1 MEEKGIAMSLTTPDA
16 IRTLQR
22 KLYTKA
28 KQEPAYRF
36 YALYDKVW
44 RADILMFAYRLVRAN
59 QGSPGVDG
67 ISFEDIEQKTG
78 IDTFLSELAQDLK
91 DKIYHPSPVRRVM
104 IPKADGSQR
113 PLGIPTIRDRVA
125 QMAVKL
131 VIEPIFEADFCPNSY
146 GFRPKKSAH
155 DAVDEIADALHK
167 GYTQVI
173 DADLSKYF
181 DSIPHAEL
189 LAVVAERIVD
199 SAILHVIKL
208 WLKAPVIGEDKDGT
222 RKNVGG
228 GKANS
233 KGTPQGGVISPLLS
247 NCYLYLLDRIW
258 EKHQLRWK
266 LKARI
271 VRYADDFV
279 VLCAGKVDAPLNTVR
294 HVLDRLGL
302 TLNET
307 KTRIVDARQ
316 ESFNFLGFAIRV
328 SKSWK
333 TGKSFTH
340 ICPAPKS
347 LVKIK
352 ERITQLSARE
362 RTPIPLEDI
371 VGSMNASLRGW
382 ANYFHYRN
390 SSGVLEKVKT
400 HVEERLRVHLMKRH
414 KVKDRGIGLGRFP
427 SQQLYTKY
435 GLYKVPTTAGWK
447 SAHALA

>member
-1 MEEKGIAMSLTTPDA
+1 MSLTTPDA

-28 KQEPAYRF
+28 KQDPAYRF

-59 QGSPGVDG
+59 KGSPGVDG
-67 ISFEDIEQKTG
+67 INFEDIEQKTG
-78 IDTFLSELAQDLK
+78 IDTFLLELAQDLK
-91 DKIYHPSPVRRVM
+91 HKTYHPSPVRRVM
-104 IPKADGSQR
+104 IPKADGSLR

-131 VIEPIFEADFCPNSY
+131 IIEPIFEADFCPNSY

-155 DAVDEIADALHK
+155 DAVDEIADALHQ
-167 GYTQVI
+167 GYTNVI

-181 DSIPHAEL
+181 DSIPHTKL

-199 SAILHVIKL
+199 SAILHIIKL

-247 NCYLYLLDRIW
+247 NCYLHLLDRIW
-258 EKHQLRWK
+258 GKHQRRRK
-266 LKARI
+266 LQAHI

-279 VLCAGKVDAPLNTVR
+279 VLCRGKVDAPLAAVQ
-294 HVLDRLGL
+294 HVLDRLDL
-302 TLNET
+302 TLNES
-307 KTRIVDARQ
+307 KTHIVDARQ
-316 ESFNFLGFAIRV
+316 ESFNFLGFEIRV
-328 SKSWK
+328 SKGLKS
-333 TGKSFTH
+333 GKSYPH
-340 ICPAPKS
+340 VCPAPKS
-347 LVKIK
+347 LAKIK
-352 ERITQLSARE
+352 ERITQLTGRE
-362 RTPIPLEDI
+362 RTPIPLENI
-371 VGSMNASLRGW
+371 VGSMNATLRGW
-382 ANYFHYRN
+382 ANYFHYKN
-390 SSGVLEKVKT
+390 SSKVLEKVTT
-400 HVEERLRVHLMKRH
+400 HAEERLRTHLMKRH
-414 KVKDRGIGLGRFP
+414 KVKDRGAGISRFP

-447 SAHALA
+447 KAHALA

>member
-1 MEEKGIAMSLTTPDA
+1 MSNLTTPDV

-59 QGSPGVDG
+59 KGSPGVDG
-67 ISFEDIEQKTG
+67 NNFEDIEQKIG

-91 DKIYHPSPVRRVM
+91 DKTYDPSPVRRVM

-113 PLGIPTIRDRVA
+113 PLGILTIRDRVA

-155 DAVDEIADALHK
+155 QAVDDIADALHQ
-167 GYTQVI
+167 GYTNVI

-181 DSIPHAEL
+181 DSIPHAKL

-199 SAILHVIKL
+199 SAILHVLKL

-222 RKNVGG
+222 KKNVGG

-247 NCYLYLLDRIW
+247 NCYLHLLDRIW
-258 EKHQLRWK
+258 DKHQLRWK

-279 VLCAGKVDAPLNTVR
+279 VLCAGKVDEPLATVR
-294 HVLDRLGL
+294 HVLERLDL
-302 TLNET
+302 TLNEA

-333 TGKSFTH
+333 SGKSYPH
-340 ICPAPKS
+340 VCPALKS

-352 ERITQLSARE
+352 ERITQMTARE
-362 RTPIPLEDI
+362 RTPIPLDDI
-371 VGSMNASLRGW
+371 IGSMNATLRGW
-382 ANYFHYRN
+382 SNYFHYRN
-390 SSGVLEKVKT
+390 SSKVLDKVKT
-400 HVEERLRVHLMKRH
+400 HVEERLRAHLKRRH
-414 KVKDRGIGLGRFP
+414 KVKDRGVALERFP
-427 SQQLYTKY
+427 RQKLYADY

-447 SAHALA
+447 TAHALV

>member
-1 MEEKGIAMSLTTPDA
+1 VEEKGIAMTLTTPET

-22 KLYTKA
+22 KLYIKA

-44 RADILMFAYRLVRAN
+44 RTDILMFAYRLVCAN
-59 QGSPGVDG
+59 SGSPGADG
-67 ISFEDIEQKTG
+67 TDFEDIEQKIG
-78 IDTFLSELAQDLK
+78 IDAFLSELAQDLK
-91 DKIYHPSPVRRVM
+91 DKTYTPSPVRRVM
-104 IPKADGSQR
+104 IPKVDGSQR

-155 DAVDEIADALHK
+155 DAVDEIAEALHQ

-181 DSIPHAEL
+181 DSIPHAKL

-199 SAILHVIKL
+199 GAILHIIKL
-208 WLKAPVIGEDKDGT
+208 WLKAPVIGEDKGGT
-222 RKNVGG
+222 RRSVGG

-233 KGTPQGGVISPLLS
+233 KGTPQGGVISPLLA
-247 NCYLYLLDRIW
+247 NCYLDLLERIW
-258 EKHQLRWK
+258 GKHQLRWK

-279 VLCAGKVDAPLNTVR
+279 VLCAGKVDAPLNAVR
-294 HVLDRLGL
+294 QVLGRLDL

-328 SKSWK
+328 SKGWK
-333 TGKSFTH
+333 SGKSYPH
-340 ICPAPKS
+340 ACPAAKS
-347 LVKIK
+347 LAKIK
-352 ERITQLSARE
+352 QRITQLTARE

-371 VGSMNASLRGW
+371 VWSMNVTLRGW

-390 SSGVLEKVKT
+390 SSVLLGKVKT
-400 HVEERLRVHLMKRH
+400 HAEERLRIHLMKRH
-414 KVKDRGIGLGRFP
+414 KIKDRGIGLGRFP

-435 GLYKVPTTAGWK
+435 ELYKVPTTAGWK
-447 SAHALA
+447 SAHA